1 MNVSGWLDIIRGSQG
16 QAVGRPMPV
25 SVRAG
30 EPDDTLW
37 LRDAFHAAASPSGES
52 VTVDRALTLDA
63 VLACVRVLS
72 DSVAALPLR
81 VYLRTSGGAL
91 SEQWSRPVSRLLR
104 DEPNPEMTAA
114 DLWGTV
120 VAHLNLWG
128 NAYLGKTLR
137 GGVVVALWPIHPE
150 RVRVGRE
157 RGVKTFYVRSED
169 GVSERRHTAADVIH
183 IRGLGLDGLTGLSPI
198 EMARVSIGAGLAMDT
213 YQSGFWRNDATPRGT
228 LNVAGKLSE
237 SAADRL
243 ANRWRSL
250 FGGPRNAGK
259 VPVLEEG
266 LTFTPISVS
275 SQAAEFVDSRRMTG
289 QQVCRIF
296 RVPPEMVG
304 MDSGN
309 SLTYSTV
316 EGQGI
321 HFERYSIRPW
331 ITRVEQA
338 LNRDRDLFPTEG
350 RGLFCEIDT
359 QSLLR
364 ADLKTRYEAYAKGLT
379 PASAFLTPNEVR
391 RWERLPEDP
400 MFDRPTEQP
409 AGGAVVTPEEVQ
421 ADA

>member
-1 MNVSGWLDIIRGSQG
+1 MDILRGSQG
-16 QAVGRPMPV
+16 QAGRGPV
-25 SVRAG
+25 PVNTRAG
-30 EPDDTLW
+30 EPESTVW
-37 LRDAFHAAASPSGES
+37 LRDAFHAASSPAGES
-52 VTVDRALTLDA
+52 VTVDRALTMDA
-63 VLACVRVLS
+63 VLACVRVLA

-81 VYLRTSGGAL
+81 VYLRTPGGAL

-104 DEPNPEMTAA
+104 DEPNPEMSAA
-114 DLWGTV
+114 DVWGMVT
-120 VAHLNLWG
+120 AHLNLYG
-128 NAYLGKTLR
+128 NAYLGKTLA
-137 GGVVVALWPIHPE
+137 GGVVSALWPIHPE

-157 RGVKTFYVRSED
+157 RGVKVFYVRSED
-169 GVSERRHTAADVIH
+169 GATERRHTAADVIH
-183 IRGLGLDGLTGLSPI
+183 IRGLGLDGLTGFSPI

-237 SAADRL
+237 TAAERL
-243 ANRWRSL
+243 SNRWRSL

-275 SQAAEFVDSRRMTG
+275 SQAAEFVESRRMTG
-289 QQVCRIF
+289 QQVCRVF

-331 ITRVEQA
+331 ITRIEQA

-350 RGLFCEIDT
+350 RGVFCEFDT

-364 ADLKTRYEAYAKGLT
+364 ADLRTRYEAYARGLT

-391 RWERLPEDP
+391 RWERLPADP
-400 MFDRPTEQP
+400 MFDRPSDSPGDQAAT
-409 AGGAVVTPEEVQ
+409 TPEEVP